1 MNLELLTP
9 EMRSQIEGREPKEL
23 TLPRDGDKDLRFSGW
38 RLLSV
43 DGKWQQG
50 REQNRWHEL
59 TLYVTTGGTLVCLR
73 EYVTLWQGE
82 AGTSEAKVCASH
94 DEVMSFF
101 GLSTL
106 AKELYD
112 ALGIEA
118 VERVQ

>member
-1 MNLELLTP
+1 MNQELLTP

-23 TLPRDGDKDLRFSGW
+23 TLPRDGEKDLRFSGW

-43 DGKWQQG
+43 NNKSHQG

-59 TLYVTTGGTLVCLR
+59 TLYATKGGKLVCLH
-73 EYVTLWQGE
+73 EYISLWQGE
-82 AGTSEAKVCASH
+82 DGTSEAEVCESQ

-101 GLSTL
+101 GLSSL

-112 ALGIEA
+112 SLGIEA